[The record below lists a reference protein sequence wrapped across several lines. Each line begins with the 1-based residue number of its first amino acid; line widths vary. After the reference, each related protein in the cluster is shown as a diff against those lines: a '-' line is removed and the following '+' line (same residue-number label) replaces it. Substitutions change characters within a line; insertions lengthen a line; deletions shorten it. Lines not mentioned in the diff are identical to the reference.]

1 MSPLNR
7 LTMLLGGLVA
17 KDLPPAQT
25 EELLC
30 VTRKLEKRVAPTL
43 IINEGQQIEAVLQF
57 WKTQKLDSF
66 KNARLISFGL
76 CLPVQPGGPCILE
89 DRERFLAALNGL
101 TAWAGQPRWFRRCY
115 QGLMRCYF
123 SYDIQRAK
131 TPEVGK
137 ANWLYLRSY
146 LHAKSAHIHDSLLN
160 PDWVSTVRSNLT
172 LFGDDPCHPYAQDML
187 NGNKQAVDG
196 LCEQLGID
204 ASSWFQRELILS
216 PIRWTTTREHREFVP
231 LIRRLLELLSG
242 NPVLRDRGLALVL
255 DKYASAQQ
263 PTLHEQLKNVV
274 VTQWGNPW
282 LPSHATR
289 WGGVTPAARQMVSEW
304 LKREFVEAFFTK
316 LAQDGVGDRRR
327 ANFWLRYVN
336 SMDNV
341 QFALGSKALNSKEA
355 DFKVLRQK
363 MHGLYTELRATD
375 SANNAFIM
383 QLGELVVVEFG
394 GKGNALYGYAA
405 NQNLPFDASRPV
417 LIAVDE
423 KNSLKHTSRLVK
435 LLHKDH
441 VDGWNQWEDRFEAL
455 LREQFSICPMTGSPV
470 AKRSPKF
477 PERFSTNA
485 LVTWATAH
493 QLTLDDK
500 IDQGGCL
507 WVLVGATDLTI
518 NQTLQNWGFRHKPGK
533 GWWRQ
538 SRGFE

>member
-25 EELLC
+25 EELLR

-43 IINEGQQIEAVLQF
+43 IIDEGQQIEAVRQF

-66 KNARLISFGL
+66 RNARLISFGL

-89 DRERFLAALNGL
+89 DRELFLAALNGL

-123 SYDIQRAK
+123 SYDIQRAQ

-137 ANWLYLRSY
+137 ENWLYLRSY

-172 LFGDDPCHPYAQDML
+172 LFGDDPCRPYAQDML
-187 NGNKQAVDG
+187 NGNKQAVDA
-196 LCEQLGID
+196 LCEHLGID

-216 PIRWTTTREHREFVP
+216 PIRWATTLEHGEFLP
-231 LIRRLLELLSG
+231 LIQRLLELLAG
-242 NPVLRDRGLALVL
+242 NPVLRDRGLTLVL
-255 DKYASAQQ
+255 NKHASTPPPA
-263 PTLHEQLKNVV
+263 LHEQLKNAAVAW
-274 VTQWGNPW
+274 WGNPW
-282 LPSHATR
+282 LPSHAAR
-289 WGGVTPAARQMVSEW
+289 WGGVTQEAREMVSEW

-327 ANFWLRYVN
+327 ANFWLRYVK

-363 MHGLYTELRATD
+363 MHGLYTELKTTD
-375 SANNAFIM
+375 STNNAFIM
-383 QLGELVVVEFG
+383 TLGNLVAVEFG
-394 GKGNALYGYAA
+394 GMGNAFYGYDKGKK
-405 NQNLPFDASRPV
+405 LPFDTSLPV
-417 LIAVDE
+417 FITVNSS
-423 KNSLKHTSRLVK
+423 NSLKHKSRLLWLSHTDDVE
-435 LLHKDH
+435 
-441 VDGWNQWEDRFEAL
+441 GWDKWEGRFEET
-455 LREQFSICPMTGSPV
+455 LREQFNIYPDGYKAPIISGL
-470 AKRSPKF
+470 
-477 PERFSTNA
+477 FSLSA
-485 LVTWATAH
+485 LMAWASTH
-493 QLTLDDK
+493 QIKIEDR

-518 NQTLQNWGFRHKPGK
+518 NQTLQNWDFRHKPGK